1 MAKQVV
7 WSFQAQQDR
16 KQILNYWRARNK
28 SNVYSKKLN
37 ELFKDSIKLIA
48 EFPQIGKSTD
58 DHKARIK
65 KARDYLI
72 IYEETANQ
80 IILLAIWDTRQNPDE
95 LKMILN

>member
-72 IYEETANQ
+72 IYEEAKSNHPSCYLGYSSESGRT
-80 IILLAIWDTRQNPDE
+80 
-95 LKMILN
+95 